1 MLINVDNANF
11 DYVDRTETGTG
22 TGTGTGA
29 TVYQSKVQRV
39 NIADDF
45 YMLLRDREDGT
56 YWVRN
61 LRTNEEAYTQDNTQ
75 HASESELWA
84 NRLTLTYSARSV
96 GRR

>member
-1 MLINVDNANF
+1 MLVNIDNANF

-22 TGTGTGA
+22 TGTGA
-29 TVYQSKVQRV
+29 TVYQSKIQRV
-39 NIADDF
+39 NIADEF

-61 LRTNEEAYTQDNTQ
+61 LRTNEEAYIQDNTQ
-75 HASESELWA
+75 YTTESQLWA
-84 NRLTLTYSARSV
+84 NRLTLNFSMRNV